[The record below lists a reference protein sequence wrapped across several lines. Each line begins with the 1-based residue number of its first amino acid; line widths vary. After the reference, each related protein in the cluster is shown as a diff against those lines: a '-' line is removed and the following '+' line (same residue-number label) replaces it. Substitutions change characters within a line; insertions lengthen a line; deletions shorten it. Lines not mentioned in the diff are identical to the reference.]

1 MRRAE
6 IDGVTVFH
14 QDQPGAMTASLTF
27 GCGTRDEELDSIGL
41 NHLVHHLL
49 ERADP
54 YIAEKY
60 DNDTWVNET
69 SFVAAGTP
77 EQVAEH
83 FTAVCSAIGDLPPT
97 DLPDAVADVDADDRY
112 VSDIDEGV
120 LDPWGSL
127 LARRFGPRGHG
138 LARWPA
144 VDYRLFTADEIR
156 QYVGR
161 FFTSGNAVLA
171 TTAEAPPSLRLRLP
185 AGPLPDHDTRLVH
198 HQSGPVW
205 YADEVHGVALVVG
218 SAPSVEALLLMSAL
232 RSRVFQAVQR
242 AGIARF
248 AELMT
253 EVVDGTRHE
262 LGIRISPTGA
272 RRFDAASAAELLWV
286 ELRRLA
292 HDGLDQADMATLEAT
307 RTAVI
312 PEDLAP
318 TYEALA
324 WRQPIRDVEPAVR
337 LELFGT
343 TEHYLTDPLTEPD
356 GLSPAAARDLM
367 SGWLSSAMIVVPYG
381 SRPDLPGVT
390 DASCPSTRFVP
401 AGDVVR
407 PAFRKRFGNK
417 GSLVIGSDAISTVDG
432 EGNVHTVPLS
442 QALVVER
449 DDALWLAHVGHGC
462 VTTISDFSHAADKL
476 RSALPPRRF
485 RRASET

>member
-6 IDGVTVFH
+6 MDGVTVFQH
-14 QDQPGAMTASLTF
+14 DLPGVLGASLTF

-60 DNDTWVNET
+60 ANDTWVNET

-77 EQVAEH
+77 AQIAEH
-83 FTAVCSAIGDLPPT
+83 FTTVCSAISHLPPT
-97 DLPDAVADVDADDRY
+97 DLSDAVADVDADDRD

-144 VDYRLFTADEIR
+144 VDYRLFTADEVS
-156 QYVGR
+156 QHVGR

-171 TTAEAPPSLRLRLP
+171 TTAEAPAAMRLLLP
-185 AGPLPDHDTRLVH
+185 AGPRAHHDIHLVN
-198 HQSGPVW
+198 HQSGPAW
-205 YADEVHGVALVVG
+205 YADEVRGVALVVG
-218 SAPSVEALLLMSAL
+218 AAPSVEALLLMSAL
-232 RSRVFQAVQR
+232 RSRVDQALQR
-242 AGIARF
+242 AGIAPF
-248 AELMT
+248 AELMA

-262 LGIRISPTGA
+262 LGIRISPTRA
-272 RRFDAASAAELLWV
+272 RRFDAAAAAELLWA
-286 ELRRLA
+286 ELRRLV
-292 HDGLDQADMATLEAT
+292 HDGLDPADMADLEAT
-307 RTAVI
+307 RTAA
-312 PEDLAP
+312 AP
-318 TYEALA
+318 AELVPLYDALA
-324 WRQPIRDVEPAVR
+324 WMRPIGKLGSAVHR
-337 LELFGT
+337 ELFGT

-356 GLSPAAARDLM
+356 GLSPAATRDIM
-367 SGWLSSAMIVVPYG
+367 SGWLSSAMIVVPYE
-381 SRPDLPGVT
+381 SRPDLPGVG

-401 AGDVVR
+401 AGEVVR
-407 PAFRKRFGNK
+407 PALRKRFGNK
-417 GSLVIGSDAISTVDG
+417 GSMVIGTDAISTVDG
-432 EGNVHTVPLS
+432 EGNVHTVPLA
-442 QALVVER
+442 QALVVEG

-462 VTTISDFSHAADKL
+462 VTTISDFTHAADKL

-485 RRASET
+485 RRAAVT

>member
-6 IDGVTVFH
+6 IDGVTVF
-14 QDQPGAMTASLTF
+14 QRDLPGVLGASLTF

-60 DNDTWVNET
+60 ANDTWVNET

-83 FTAVCSAIGDLPPT
+83 FTTLCSTISHLPPT
-97 DLPDAVADVDADDRY
+97 DLSDAVADVDADDRD

-156 QYVGR
+156 QHVGR
-161 FFTSGNAVLA
+161 FFTSGNAVLTA
-171 TTAEAPPSLRLRLP
+171 TAEAPPAMRLLLP
-185 AGPLPDHDTRLVH
+185 AGPRADHDTRLAH
-198 HQSGPVW
+198 HQSGAVW

-232 RSRVFQAVQR
+232 KSRVDPAVQR
-242 AGIARF
+242 AGIAPF
-248 AELMT
+248 AELMS

-262 LGIRISPTGA
+262 LGIRISPTRA
-272 RRFDAASAAELLWV
+272 RRFDAAAAAELLWA
-286 ELRRLA
+286 ELRRLV
-292 HDGLDQADMATLEAT
+292 HDGLGPADMANLEAT
-307 RTAVI
+307 RTAAV
-312 PEDLAP
+312 PPALVP
-318 TYEALA
+318 TYDALA
-324 WRQPIRDVEPAVR
+324 WMRPIGKLESAAHR
-337 LELFGT
+337 ELFGT

-356 GLSPAAARDLM
+356 GLSPAAARDIM
-367 SGWLSSAMIVVPYG
+367 SGWLSSAMIVVPHG

-390 DASCPSTRFVP
+390 HASCPSTRFVP

-407 PAFRKRFGNK
+407 PALRKRFGNK
-417 GSLVIGSDAISTVDG
+417 GSLVISIDAISTVDS

-462 VTTISDFSHAADKL
+462 VTTISDFAHAADKL
-476 RSALPPRRF
+476 RSVLPARRI